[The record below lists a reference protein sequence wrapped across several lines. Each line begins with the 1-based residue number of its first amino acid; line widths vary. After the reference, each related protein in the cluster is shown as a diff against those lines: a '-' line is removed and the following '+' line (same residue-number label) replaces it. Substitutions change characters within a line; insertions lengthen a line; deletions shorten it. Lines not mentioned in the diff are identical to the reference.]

1 MVKISI
7 IIPVYNSEKFLN
19 KCLESIVNQTLKDI
33 EIICINDGS
42 TDNSLSILNS
52 FAQKDSRVIVINQD
66 NQGQSCARNA
76 GLAIAKGEYIG
87 FVDSDDWIDLDF
99 YEKLYK
105 AAKKYDADIAAA
117 GMKRLRPYKWK
128 YHLKIKNEEYTENT
142 DRKFLLCDVPDKCYI
157 WNKIYKSSELKNYN
171 IIFEPNV
178 FYEDRFFTAEV
189 FIKLK
194 GLVTVP
200 DTYYNYW
207 TNNKSTV
214 KTTSPKKSKDARYT
228 YNKMMQYLKE
238 NNINLDHY
246 FTEFKKI
253 KLFGLTVLKI
263 KTFKDKKQ
271 YLLCNCIKFEIK
283 QPVSKK

>member
-1 MVKISI
+1 MPKISV
-7 IIPVYNSEKFLN
+7 IIPVYNVERFLK
-19 KCLESIVNQTLKDI
+19 KCLESVINQTLSDL

-42 TDNSLSILNS
+42 TDKSLSILNS
-52 FAQKDSRVIVINQD
+52 FAQKDNRIIVINQD

-76 GLAIAKGEYIG
+76 GLSIATGKYIG

-117 GMKRLRPYKWK
+117 GIKRLRPYKWK

-142 DRKFLLCDVPDKCYI
+142 DQKFLLCDVPDKCYVV
-157 WNKIYKSSELKNYN
+157 NKIYKTSELKKYN
-171 IIFEPNV
+171 IIFEPHV
-178 FYEDRFFTAEV
+178 FFEDRCFTAELLV
-189 FIKLK
+189 KLK

-200 DTYYNYW
+200 NTYYNYW

-214 KTTSPKKSKDARYT
+214 KTKSPKKNTDSVYT
-228 YNKMMQYLKE
+228 YNKMIQYLKD
-238 NNINLDHY
+238 NNIKFDQ
-246 FTEFKKI
+246 KKI

>member
-1 MVKISI
+1 MPKISVI
-7 IIPVYNSEKFLN
+7 VPVYNVEKFLE
-19 KCLESIVNQTLKDI
+19 KCLKSIIGQTFEDL

-42 TDNSLSILNS
+42 TDKSLSILNS
-52 FAQKDSRVIVINQD
+52 YAAKDSRIKILSQT

-76 GLAIAKGEYIG
+76 GLEIASGEYIG

-99 YEKLYK
+99 YEKLYNT
-105 AAKKYDADIAAA
+105 AKKYDADIAVASI
-117 GMKRLRPYKWK
+117 KRLRTYKWK
-128 YHLKIKNEEYTENT
+128 YHLKIEKEEVTEDINK
-142 DRKFLLCDVPDKCYI
+142 KFFLCDVPDKCYV
-157 WNKIYKSSELKNYN
+157 WNKIYKASELKKYN
-171 IIFEPNV
+171 IKFEPGV
-178 FYEDRFFTAEV
+178 FFEDRCYTAEV
-189 FIKLK
+189 LVNLK
-194 GLVTVP
+194 TLVTVP